1 MRLSRLGVACC
12 DVHIRTLLVPC
23 QCSTLNTR
31 LATQVRPPT
40 LPEAS
45 SLRESA
51 MLISFLYPAT
61 NGPLMAA
68 LAARRVTAVAMDQIP
83 RITRAQQ
90 YDALSSM
97 ANIAGYR

>member
-1 MRLSRLGVACC
+1 
-12 DVHIRTLLVPC
+12 
-23 QCSTLNTR
+23 
-31 LATQVRPPT
+31 
-40 LPEAS
+40 
-45 SLRESA
+45 